1 MSVKT
6 PAMQSCAGSPG
17 RHRRRGLI
25 GRFHVARTVR
35 VRARRVLGAAAI
47 IGGATVLCVVA
58 SLGLAHSGNSSTR
71 GYQKPANPFL
81 NTTTGRPES
90 GTDAAGNHQ
99 PPRSVGVGGLPV
111 PVQTP
116 PAASTRSGSGSPTP
130 PSSPTTT
137 TTPAPPA

>member
-6 PAMQSCAGSPG
+6 AAMQSRGGSPG
-17 RHRRRGLI
+17 RHRRRGLR

-35 VRARRVLGAAAI
+35 VRARRVLGAAAV
-47 IGGATVLCVVA
+47 IGGVTVLCVVA

-99 PPRSVGVGGLPV
+99 PPRSVGVGGV
-111 PVQTP
+111 
-116 PAASTRSGSGSPTP
+116 
-130 PSSPTTT
+130 
-137 TTPAPPA
+137 PAPGHTAPVAAAPSV